1 MKGRHKKRHWKVQ
14 IKTISPHT
22 CQNGYHQQEHN
33 NAGKGVKREHLYILR
48 GNVNW
53 YSYHGITVWR
63 FLKKLKI

>member
-1 MKGRHKKRHWKVQ
+1 MKGRHKKRHWKAQ

-33 NAGKGVKREHLYILR
+33 NAGKGVEKRGHLYILG

-53 YSYHGITVWR
+53 YSYHGIQYGG
-63 FLKKLKI
+63 FSKN